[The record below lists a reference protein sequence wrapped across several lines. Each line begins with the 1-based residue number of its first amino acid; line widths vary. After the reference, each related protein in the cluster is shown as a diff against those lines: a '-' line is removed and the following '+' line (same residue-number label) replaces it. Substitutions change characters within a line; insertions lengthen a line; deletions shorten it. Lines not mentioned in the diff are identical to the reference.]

1 MNTTT
6 YGKGRYLA
14 EILEQGLTTSAAKG
28 TPCFYLQL
36 QILNRYDA
44 NGGLVDC
51 PQYERTYT
59 QYLANETGVNIL
71 RADLKALGVQVTTFA
86 QLDPA
91 TPDHVNLVGRQI
103 DVTCELEAYQGR
115 QRERWG
121 IARTRS
127 TLAPEA
133 VRALDDQFGH
143 LLRGGNGQAQPA
155 PAVNAPN
162 DTDAPNESEAPR

>member
-6 YGKGRYLA
+6 YTKGKYQA
-14 EILEQGLTTSAAKG
+14 EVIEQGLTSSAAKG
-28 TPCFYLQL
+28 TPGFSLQL
-36 QILNRYDA
+36 KILKRYDA
-44 NGGLVDC
+44 SGGLVEC
-51 PQYERTYT
+51 PQYERTYM

-71 RADLKALGVQVTTFA
+71 RADLKALSVQVTTFA

-103 DVTCELEAYQGR
+103 DVTCDLEAYQGK

-127 TLAPEA
+127 TLPPEA

-143 LLRGGNGQAQPA
+143 LLRGGSGQAQPA
-155 PAVNAPN
+155 PAV
-162 DTDAPNESEAPR
+162 TAPNESDAPF

>member
-1 MNTTT
+1 MTTT
-6 YGKGRYLA
+6 YSKGKYLA

-28 TPCFYLQL
+28 TPGFYLQL
-36 QILNRYDA
+36 KILKRYDA
-44 NGGLVDC
+44 NGGPVEC

-71 RADLKALGVQVTTFA
+71 KADLKALGVQVTTFA

-103 DVTCELEAYQGR
+103 DVTCDLESYQGK

-127 TLAPEA
+127 ALAREA

-143 LLRGGNGQAQPA
+143 LLRGGSGQAQPA
-155 PAVNAPN
+155 PAVTAPNNSNAPN
-162 DTDAPNESEAPR
+162 ENDAPI